1 MGLARDAAA
10 RLCPH
15 SSLTAVRSALPA
27 LSILGGRS
35 GHPAGTWGLC
45 KKAMLCKAVVGMGCW
60 CFHEEGFRKARFVSR
75 CFLQHFCLSHCNI
88 ASGKRG
94 AVSAL
99 HQSSSHSLLSYA
111 CAPWLAPA
119 GHAYA
124 CLCFLSSVRTHFL
137 YKRCSEHHLLQEVLQ
152 GWAPFGHCRAQPW
165 G

>member
-45 KKAMLCKAVVGMGCW
+45 KKAMLCKAVVRMGCW
-60 CFHEEGFRKARFVSR
+60 CFHEEGFRKARFVSW
-75 CFLQHFCLSHCNI
+75 CFLQHFCLSLT
-88 ASGKRG
+88 ATS
-94 AVSAL
+94 
-99 HQSSSHSLLSYA
+99 
-111 CAPWLAPA
+111 
-119 GHAYA
+119 
-124 CLCFLSSVRTHFL
+124 
-137 YKRCSEHHLLQEVLQ
+137 LQ
-152 GWAPFGHCRAQPW
+152 GKEEQSRHCIKAAATPSCPMPVLH